1 MNYEQKKSLKPGIG
15 KKGTM
20 PVDDIQLKSRKSTAI
35 NGTNKDQF
43 LKIGSKDLNEIRA
56 QEQPAGGT
64 FMSPPSSVRAPISK
78 QSTQKARRHTV
89 MIVGDKKQNLW
100 QNEMAVAD
108 NYEIALNNK
117 IQEDDQ
123 IGKYQKQ
130 QSLGAS

>member
-89 MIVGDKKQNLW
+89 MIVGDKKQNL
-100 QNEMAVAD
+100 
-108 NYEIALNNK
+108 
-117 IQEDDQ
+117 
-123 IGKYQKQ
+123 
-130 QSLGAS
+130 